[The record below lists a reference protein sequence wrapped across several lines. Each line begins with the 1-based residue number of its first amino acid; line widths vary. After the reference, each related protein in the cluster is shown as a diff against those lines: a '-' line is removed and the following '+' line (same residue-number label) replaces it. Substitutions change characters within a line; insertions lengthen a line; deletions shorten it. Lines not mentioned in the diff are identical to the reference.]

1 MLAPTTSPQWY
12 RVAELHPRL
21 RGHVRVRRQCYRGET
36 SHLLEDGLRGRLHR
50 LNAPAYA
57 FIGRCNGQ
65 RSVQAIWDGLLDAD
79 PDQLPTQ
86 DELIALLMQLHQ
98 LGLLQC
104 ELPPDVEQ
112 LFRDQATEQ
121 RRRRLQGINPLS
133 LRLFV
138 FNPNALMQR
147 FDALAP
153 ALFNPRMLAAW
164 CLLVLA
170 AALAAGVHWAALKAH
185 AGSWL
190 LTPQGLLLAWLAF
203 PVVKAVHE
211 LAHGL
216 ALRRWGAE
224 VPQAGITLLMLT
236 PVPFVDAS
244 AASAFREAHR
254 RFTVSAAGILAELA
268 LAALAVLLWTQ
279 VQPGTVRDLALIVA
293 TIGGVSTLAF
303 NGNPLLR
310 FDGYH
315 MLSDAIEVP
324 NLHARSSQFWRHLLL
339 RHALRLRHTPAPHCG
354 RGERVWL
361 IGYAPLSWA
370 YRAALALLIVGW
382 VGSWSPPVALLVALY
397 SAWSLVIAPALGLW
411 HGLRH
416 GPALPPQRR
425 RAHQALAAWMLALV
439 LCLGVVP
446 WPFATVAQGV
456 VWLPEQAQTR
466 AESGGFVTAFTARDG
481 DLVAEGQRVAVLS
494 DPALLVKA
502 GRIQNDIVQLETEQH
517 RLMLSNPVGT
527 ADIDAQLQ
535 RLRLDLAEVEQ
546 RLLQL
551 DVRAGVAGRL
561 SLPHQADRE
570 GSFVAKGEVLGHVVG
585 GGTPTVRVAVSEHA
599 AALLQADTR
608 AITVRPAEAPGVRW
622 TAQHTDTTTAASQR
636 LPSAALADRSGGP
649 HVVDPTDPQHLRT
662 REPVFLV
669 DLALPG
675 TQAERIGGRV
685 WVRFEHSAT
694 PLALQWGRQLQQL
707 FLQGFK
713 PGG

>member
-1 MLAPTTSPQWY
+1 MLAPTTSTQWY

-21 RGHVRVRRQCYRGET
+21 RGHVLVRRQRYRDET
-36 SHLLEDGLRGRLHR
+36 SHLLEDGLRGHLHR
-50 LNAPAYA
+50 LNAQAYA

-65 RSVQAIWDGLLDAD
+65 RSVQAIWDSLLEND

-86 DELIALLMQLHQ
+86 DEVIALLMQLHQ

-104 ELPPDVEQ
+104 ELPPDVQQ
-112 LFRDQATEQ
+112 LFRNHATEQ
-121 RRRRLQGINPLS
+121 RRHRLQAINPLS

-138 FNPNALMQR
+138 FNPNAFIQR
-147 FDALAP
+147 FDALAL
-153 ALFNPRMLAAW
+153 ALFTPRMLIAW

-170 AALAAGVHWAALKAH
+170 AALAAGVHWQALKAH

-190 LTPQGLLLAWLAF
+190 LTPQGLLLAWLAY
-203 PVVKAVHE
+203 PVVKAIHE

-216 ALRRWGAE
+216 ALRRWGGD

-236 PVPFVDAS
+236 PIPFVDAS

-324 NLHARSSQFWRHLLL
+324 NLQARSGQYWRHLLL
-339 RHALRLRHTPAPHCG
+339 RHGLRLQDTPAPHCA
-354 RGERVWL
+354 RGERTWL

-370 YRAALALLIVGW
+370 YRAALSLLIVGW
-382 VGSWSPPVALLVALY
+382 IGGWSPPAALLVALY
-397 SAWSLVIAPALGLW
+397 SAWSLIVTPALSLW
-411 HGLRH
+411 RGLRRS
-416 GPALPPQRR
+416 PAQPKQRR
-425 RAHQALAAWMLALV
+425 HAHRALVAWAGALV
-439 LCLGVVP
+439 LLLGVVP

-466 AESGGFVTAFTARDG
+466 AESGGFVTAFTAQDG
-481 DLVAEGQRVAVLS
+481 AQVAAGERVAVLS
-494 DPALLVKA
+494 DPALQVEASRL
-502 GRIQNDIVQLETEQH
+502 RNDIVQLETEQH
-517 RLMLSNPVGT
+517 RLMLNNPVGA
-527 ADIDAQLQ
+527 ADTDAQLQ
-535 RLRLDLAEVEQ
+535 RLRRDLAEVEQ
-546 RLLQL
+546 RLAQL

-570 GSFVAKGEVLGHVVG
+570 GGYVAKGAVLGHVVG
-585 GGTPTVRVAVSEHA
+585 GGARTVRVAVSEHA
-599 AALLQADTR
+599 AALLKADTR
-608 AITVRPAEAPGVRW
+608 AITVRLAEAPGVRL
-622 TAQHTDTTTAASQR
+622 TAQRMDTTTAASQR

-649 HVVDPTDPQHLRT
+649 HVVDPTDPEHLRT

-669 DLALPG
+669 DLALPEG
-675 TQAERIGGRV
+675 QAERIGGRV

-707 FLQGFK
+707 LLRHFK